1 MKNILWDIDGT
12 LLNFDLAET
21 AALNKCFEI
30 FDLNQPDDKMVNDY
44 KNINDSYWERL
55 ERNEITREEVLV
67 GRFKEFFRDYGIDDK
82 LASPFNYNFQVE
94 LGKTYIFNPH
104 GDELVRKFFGVYD
117 QYAVTNGSLIAQR
130 GKLEGSDLNKFF
142 KKSFISELVG
152 FEKPDKRFFDHVFKE
167 IGSNNLEDYVI
178 IGDSLTSDM
187 LGGINAN
194 IKTIWYNPEGKENYL
209 DLAIDREIRSL
220 KEVEKVLGEIFI

>member
-30 FDLNQPDDKMVNDY
+30 FNLNQPDDKMVNDY

-94 LGKTYIFNPH
+94 LGKTYIFNPY

>member
-30 FDLNQPDDKMVNDY
+30 FNLNQPDDKMVKNY
-44 KNINDSYWERL
+44 KKINDSYWKKL

-67 GRFKEFFRDYGIDDK
+67 GRFEEFFRDYGIDVD
-82 LASPFNYNFQVE
+82 LASRFNYNFQVE

-130 GKLEGSDLNKFF
+130 GKLEGSGLNKLF

-194 IKTIWYNPEGKENYL
+194 IKTIWYNPECIENYL
-209 DLAIDREIRSL
+209 DIPIDREIRSL